1 MFVLLAVGAAALL
14 SPIQQDTT
22 VPVSPG
28 TRLELSTRS
37 GQIMVR
43 TWSRNAIQV
52 SADIG
57 SRSHL
62 EVDVGG
68 GVAHISQSSGHGD
81 DDDQTDYRLT
91 VPAWMDL
98 DLSTI
103 EDGDITIEGTQ
114 GRVTASSVEGNVTVR
129 GGKDFVSVH
138 TVEGDVTVD
147 GVVGR
152 LEVNS
157 VDGGITLTDIRGD
170 IMAETVDG
178 DITMDHV
185 QSADVEAN
193 TVDGNILYRGPIDRQ
208 GRYRLGSHDG
218 DITIEAS
225 VVNAEFS
232 IDTYEGEFIPC
243 GFEVTLG
250 NAGDHAKKRMRF
262 TVGSGGARIDLESF
276 DGNIYL
282 TKPGC
287 R

>member
-1 MFVLLAVGAAALL
+1 MFVSLVLGATALL

-22 VPVSPG
+22 VPVSTG
-28 TRLELSTRS
+28 TRLELSTHS

-52 SADIG
+52 SADLG
-57 SRSHL
+57 SRARL
-62 EVDVGG
+62 EVDVSG
-68 GVAHISQSSGHGD
+68 GVARVGQSSRHGD
-81 DDDQTDYRLT
+81 DDATDYRLT
-91 VPAWMDL
+91 VPVWMDL
-98 DLSTI
+98 DLSTV
-103 EDGDITIEGTQ
+103 EDGDITVEGTQ

-129 GGKDFVSVH
+129 GGRDFVSVH
-138 TVEGDVTVD
+138 TVEGEATVD
-147 GVVGR
+147 GVTGR

-157 VDGGITLTDIRGD
+157 VDGGITLTNIRGE

-185 QSADVEAN
+185 ESADVEAN
-193 TVDGNILYRGPIDRQ
+193 TVDGNILYRGPINRQ

-218 DITIEAS
+218 DITIEAPE
-225 VVNAEFS
+225 VNAVFS

-250 NAGDHAKKRMRF
+250 NSGDHSRKRMRF
-262 TVGSGGARIDLESF
+262 TVGTGSARIDLESF
-276 DGNIYL
+276 DGNVYL

>member
-1 MFVLLAVGAAALL
+1 MFVIFALGAAALL
-14 SPIQQDTT
+14 SPLQQDTT

-28 TRLELSTRS
+28 TRLELNTRS

-52 SADIG
+52 SADISG
-57 SRSHL
+57 RSRL
-62 EVDVGG
+62 EVDVSG
-68 GVAHISQSSGHGD
+68 GVAQVGQSRNG
-81 DDDQTDYRLT
+81 DDDQTDFRLT
-91 VPAWMDL
+91 VPVWMDL

-138 TVEGDVTVD
+138 TVEGDATVD

-157 VDGGITLTDIRGD
+157 VDGAITLTNIRGE
-170 IMAETVDG
+170 ILAETVDG

-185 QSADVEAN
+185 QSGDVEAN
-193 TVDGNILYRGPIDRQ
+193 TVDGNILYRGSIDRQ

-218 DITIEAS
+218 DITIEAAE
-225 VVNAEFS
+225 VNGVFS
-232 IDTYEGEFIPC
+232 IDTFEGEFVPC
-243 GFEVTLG
+243 GFQVTLG
-250 NAGDHAKKRMRF
+250 NSGDHARKRMRF
-262 TVGSGGARIDLESF
+262 TVGSGGAQIDLESF
-276 DGNIYL
+276 DGNVYL